1 MSKRLSERQQL
12 ALKLETLNDSEIV
25 EVLEYIALIEPARKA
40 TVIPSAWDDE
50 LVVLLSEAQENK
62 RARQA
67 FAWEAVRR
75 RAERRTAVPGS
86 RAS

>member
-1 MSKRLSERQQL
+1 MRKRLSERQQL
-12 ALKLETLNDSEIV
+12 VLKIETLSESGIV
-25 EVLEYIALIEPARKA
+25 EVLDYITLIESAGKSTVVPA
-40 TVIPSAWDDE
+40 TWDDE
-50 LVVLLSEAQENK
+50 LVTILSDAHENR

-75 RAERRTAVPGS
+75 RVERRGVMPGS

>member
-1 MSKRLSERQQL
+1 MPKRLNERQQL
-12 ALKLETLNDSEIV
+12 ALKLEALTDSEIV
-25 EVLEYIALIEPARKA
+25 EVLDYIALIEPTRKSH
-40 TVIPSAWDDE
+40 VIPPAWDDE
-50 LVVLLSEAQENK
+50 LVAMLSDAQENK

-75 RAERRTAVPGS
+75 RAERRTVMPGS